1 MTTVKL
7 SLIVLDVTVDVEDD
21 TDEAPLVSLDPL
33 VFRVGE
39 VDRCRRG
46 VGSSSA
52 DDFPNSLG
60 IFEQVALSS
69 ATFFILGL
77 YDGISHYLLVN
88 QEEPSPKS
96 VGSGKCL

>member
-7 SLIVLDVTVDVEDD
+7 SLVVLDVTVDVEDD

-33 VFRVGE
+33 VIRVGE

-52 DDFPNSLG
+52 VVFPNSLG

-69 ATFFILGL
+69 ATFFIFGL
-77 YDGISHYLLVN
+77 YDEICPYLLVN